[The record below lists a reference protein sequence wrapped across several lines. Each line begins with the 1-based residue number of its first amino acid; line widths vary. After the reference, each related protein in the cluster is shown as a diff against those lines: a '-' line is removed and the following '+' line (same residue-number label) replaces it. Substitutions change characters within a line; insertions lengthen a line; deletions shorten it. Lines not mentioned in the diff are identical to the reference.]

1 MAVSRSS
8 LSSRRCR
15 PPRLLRTRVATPGR
29 RSRSA
34 STSPSAVCGAKPS
47 TAGKRPSSSIRAMP
61 PRSTTWRLPT
71 STRASWAKRARPTKK
86 RWSSTRTTRRS
97 NRTSSSSRKSMT
109 APVRRKSRKNH
120 RLLAGALA
128 ALGAA
133 TIVACGPDTFEIPIE
148 TPIQPKLDVSA
159 FQRVL
164 VAGFV
169 AGGTEDLDTNQE
181 TVRLL
186 RGQLRNKSS
195 LKVIDADVM
204 PLMDIAQDQNKT
216 ANAAEGASSAG
227 STEAAPAGP
236 AVAGAGSSPSP
247 TGGQALPLPQHIK
260 DEKDLEPYER
270 LFANVTYWKMIGEE
284 YQNPLIVTG
293 TVLFMPNSRSGFVQR
308 DQEVYD
314 QFGRRS
320 VRPIRTYMERKGFVL
335 RPKFVF
341 IDGRTGATMY
351 SESYREEILYN
362 AQQNTPA
369 LSSYFELMDR
379 LVPNFLSTLSSQKI
393 KGTRVLLK

>member
-1 MAVSRSS
+1 
-8 LSSRRCR
+8 
-15 PPRLLRTRVATPGR
+15 
-29 RSRSA
+29 
-34 STSPSAVCGAKPS
+34 
-47 TAGKRPSSSIRAMP
+47 
-61 PRSTTWRLPT
+61 
-71 STRASWAKRARPTKK
+71 
-86 RWSSTRTTRRS
+86 
-97 NRTSSSSRKSMT
+97 MT
-109 APVRRKSRKNH
+109 APAPRKNKSR
-120 RLLAGALA
+120 RLLGALA
-128 ALGAA
+128 ALSAA
-133 TIVACGPDTFEIPIE
+133 TVMACGPDTFEIAIE
-148 TPIQPKLDVSA
+148 TPIQPKMDVSP

-169 AGGTEDLDTNQE
+169 AGGSEDLDTNQE

-186 RGQLRNKSS
+186 RSQLRNKSS

-204 PLMDIAQDQNKT
+204 PLIDIAQDQNKT
-216 ANAAEGASSAG
+216 ANATNDNE
-227 STEAAPAGP
+227 P
-236 AVAGAGSSPSP
+236 AVAIASISSGAPPASQS
-247 TGGQALPLPQHIK
+247 ALPLPPKIK

-270 LFANVTYWKMIGEE
+270 LFANVAYWKMIGEE

-293 TVLFMPNSRSGFVQR
+293 TVLFTPHSRAGFVQR
-308 DQEVYD
+308 DQETYD

-320 VRPIRTYMERKGFVL
+320 VRPVRTYMERKGFIL

-362 AQQNTPA
+362 AQTNTPA

-379 LVPNFLSTLSSQKI
+379 LVPNFLSALSSQKI